1 MPIEKYKKIGFIAG
15 TLGSGGAERQLFYL
29 LQNLKQ
35 SGYQPFVIALTKG
48 EYWEQPILDL
58 GIKIYYCGNHQ
69 SRAKRFGAIFK
80 IFRKEN
86 PQLIY
91 SFHFYT
97 NLYAGLS
104 GLLLNIISVGSVR
117 NDGISEKKSNGFF
130 SWFHYAVP
138 NAIIAN
144 SEHGKRNCFQIF
156 YKKPV
161 YVLRNAI
168 DLSSFP
174 YNPKVIDNFQIK
186 FIYVGRFE
194 NQKQPWL
201 FPEFIKLVNDSG
213 VKCVGEMYGD
223 GSLKETIRNTI
234 ESDFTDYT
242 IKLFSTHNSIKTIYQ
257 TADCLVLVSKHEG
270 TPNVVLEAMASG
282 LPVATLAM
290 EGIEELITPDISG
303 ITEENL
309 PKLALKSAQLL
320 TNSHHKN
327 VLVLNARQKIESN
340 FALTS
345 QISNFESILLQLK

>member
-1 MPIEKYKKIGFIAG
+1 MPIEKYKKIVFIAG

-35 SGYQPFVIALTKG
+35 IGYQPFLISLTKG

-58 GIKIYYCGNHQ
+58 GVKIYYCGKDK
-69 SRAKRFGAIFK
+69 SRAKRFWTIFK
-80 IFRKEN
+80 ICRKEQ

-97 NLYAGLS
+97 NLYAGLC
-104 GLLLNIISVGSVR
+104 GLLIGITSVGSVR
-117 NDGISEKKSNGFF
+117 NDGISEKKANGFL
-130 SWFHYAVP
+130 SWLHYAVP
-138 NAIIAN
+138 NTIIAN
-144 SEHGKRNCFQIF
+144 SEHGKQNCFKIF

-161 YVLRNAI
+161 YVLPNAI

-174 YNPKVIDNFQIK
+174 FNPKVIDNFPKK

-223 GSLKETIRNTI
+223 GALKETIGNTI
-234 ESDFTDYT
+234 ESDYTDYT
-242 IKLFSTHNSIKTIYQ
+242 IQLYSTHNSIKTIYQ

-282 LPVATLAM
+282 LPVATLQM

-309 PKLALKSAQLL
+309 SKLALKSAQVL
-320 TNSHHKN
+320 TNSHHKK
-327 VLVLNARQKIESN
+327 VLVENARQKMETD
-340 FALTS
+340 FALTT
-345 QISNFESILLQLK
+345 QIANFESILLQLK